1 MHPNRPD
8 PPNLARHPVTD
19 DMSGGTTFLEQAR
32 FPSNPGRVIAI
43 DWSGA
48 MQGGHR
54 KIWIAEAIDGVVVR
68 LENGR
73 TRGAVFDH
81 LITLASIDP
90 HFVVGFD
97 FAFGMPMWFAR
108 DRNIS
113 TIADLWRHVGAIGES
128 WLASCDPP
136 FWGKPGKLRPAD
148 TPHHLRCTDRAIA
161 SIGGSQPKSVFQ
173 IGGAGAVGTGSLRGM
188 PGLATLRDAGFSVWP
203 FDPPAWP
210 RVIEIYP
217 RCFTGPVVKSDPHA
231 RDGWLATHASPTPRL
246 QGAALDAPP
255 EPRLQGASLGLAHH
269 LGIPSFRPDI
279 ERLARDSEDAFD
291 AAISAAAMWK
301 HRASLASLVPTTDPT
316 LLLEGWIWDPRHPM
330 PTGTP
335 TS

>member
-8 PPNLARHPVTD
+8 PSKLAPHLVAD
-19 DMSGGTTFLEQAR
+19 DLSGATTVLGRAS
-32 FPSNPGRVIAI
+32 FPANPGRVIAI

-48 MQGGHR
+48 KQGGHR

-73 TRGAVFDH
+73 TREEVFDH
-81 LITLASIDP
+81 LITLASIDQ

-97 FAFGMPMWFAR
+97 FAFGMPAWFAHA
-108 DRNIS
+108 RNIS
-113 TIADLWRHVGAIGES
+113 AIADLWRHVGANGES

-136 FWGKPGKLRPAD
+136 FWGKPGKHRPAD
-148 TPHHLRCTDRAIA
+148 TPHHLRCTDLAIA

-173 IGGAGAVGTGSLRGM
+173 VGGAGAVGTGSLRGM

-231 RDGWLATHASPTPRL
+231 RDGWLAILAPHRPRL
-246 QGAALDAPP
+246 QDAALDAPP
-255 EPRLQGASLGLAHH
+255 GPTDH
-269 LGIPSFRPDI
+269 LRIPSFRPDI
-279 ERLARDSEDAFD
+279 QRLVRDSEDAFD

-301 HRASLASLVPTTDPT
+301 DRASLALLIPTTDPT

-335 TS
+335 TM

>member
-1 MHPNRPD
+1 MLPNRPD
-8 PPNLARHPVTD
+8 PPKLARHPETPVP
-19 DMSGGTTFLEQAR
+19 MAPR
-32 FPSNPGRVIAI
+32 RIIAI

-54 KIWIAEAIDGVVVR
+54 KIWLAEAVDGVVVR

-73 TRGAVFDH
+73 TREEVFDH
-81 LITLASIDP
+81 LITRASDDP

-97 FAFGMPMWFAR
+97 FAFGMPAWFAR
-108 DRNIS
+108 DRNIP
-113 TIADLWRHVGAIGES
+113 TIADLWRQVGENGER

-136 FWGKPGKLRPAD
+136 FWGKPGKHRPAD
-148 TPHHLRCTDRAIA
+148 TPHHLRCTDLAIA
-161 SIGGSQPKSVFQ
+161 PVGGSQPKSVFQ

-203 FDPPAWP
+203 FDLPAWP

-231 RDGWLATHASPTPRL
+231 RDVWLATHAPPHPRL
-246 QGAALDAPP
+246 QDDPP
-255 EPRLQGASLGLAHH
+255 GPTDHFR
-269 LGIPSFRPDI
+269 IPPFRPDI
-279 ERLARDSEDAFD
+279 ERLARGSEDAFD
-291 AAISAAAMWK
+291 AAISAAVMWK
-301 HRASLASLVPTTDPT
+301 DRATLASLAPTTDPT
-316 LLLEGWIWDPRHPM
+316 LLLEGWIWGPHHPM
-330 PTGTP
+330 PTATP

>member
-8 PPNLARHPVTD
+8 PSKLAPHPIAD
-19 DMSGGTTFLEQAR
+19 DWSGATTALERAR
-32 FPSNPGRVIAI
+32 LPADPRRVIAI

-48 MQGGHR
+48 RQGGHR

-73 TRGAVFDH
+73 TREGVFDH
-81 LITLASIDP
+81 LITLASTDP
-90 HFVVGFD
+90 HVVIGFD
-97 FAFGMPMWFAR
+97 FAFGMPAWFAR
-108 DRNIS
+108 DRNFPA
-113 TIADLWRHVGAIGES
+113 IADLWRHVGANGES
-128 WLASCDPP
+128 WLASCNPP
-136 FWGKPGKLRPAD
+136 FWGKPGKHRPAD

-231 RDGWLATHASPTPRL
+231 RDAWLATHSPHHPRIL
-246 QGAALDAPP
+246 P
-255 EPRLQGASLGLAHH
+255 
-269 LGIPSFRPDI
+269 FRPDI
-279 ERLARDSEDAFD
+279 AKLARQSEDAFD
-291 AAISAAAMWK
+291 AAISAAAMWE
-301 HRASLASLVPTTDPT
+301 HRASLASLVPAVDPSI
-316 LLLEGWIWDPRHPM
+316 LLEGWIWDPRHPI

-335 TS
+335 AT

>member
-1 MHPNRPD
+1 MDLR
-8 PPNLARHPVTD
+8 
-19 DMSGGTTFLEQAR
+19 
-32 FPSNPGRVIAI
+32 RVIAV

-48 MQGGHR
+48 IQGGHR

-73 TRGAVFDH
+73 TREAVFDY
-81 LITLASIDP
+81 LITLATNDP

-97 FAFGMPMWFAR
+97 FAFGMPAWFAR
-108 DRNIS
+108 DRNIP
-113 TIADLWRHVGAIGES
+113 TIADLWRHVGANGES
-128 WLASCDPP
+128 WLASCDRP
-136 FWGKPGKLRPAD
+136 FWGKPGKHRPAD
-148 TPHHLRCTDRAIA
+148 TPDHLRCTDRAIP

-188 PGLATLRDAGFSVWP
+188 PGLATLHEAGFSVWP

-217 RCFTGPVVKSDPHA
+217 RSFTGPVVKSDPHA
-231 RDGWLATHASPTPRL
+231 RDVWLATHASPNPRL
-246 QGAALDAPP
+246 QDGAP
-255 EPRLQGASLGLAHH
+255 GLAHH
-269 LGIPSFRPDI
+269 LGIPCFRPDI
-279 ERLARDSEDAFD
+279 ESLARDSEDAFD

-301 HRASLASLVPTTDPT
+301 YRASLASLVPTTEST

-335 TS
+335 TA